1 MIIWLFLIISEL
13 VFRLLNSWTGLLTFI
28 VETIPC
34 FSECKNL
41 SAEKISPTVNSSL
54 MFVYFLEANNHAPGL
69 IVVENPF
76 QRLMDIWHR
85 NRISASSTNEKSN
98 VVREIR
104 QNVSSSLNQTLK
116 RLSSEFGLDFSFIKN
131 LYREQQEQ
139 QKFGAIIDG
148 IRMEIVEQFKQR
160 YVRVLAILATILMI
174 LGILIGIVRHF
185 QSRLSSFSSRHY
197 SSHLDRSTN
206 KYMPFR
212 VNAFN

>member
-1 MIIWLFLIISEL
+1 
-13 VFRLLNSWTGLLTFI
+13 
-28 VETIPC
+28 
-34 FSECKNL
+34 
-41 SAEKISPTVNSSL
+41 

-76 QRLMDIWHR
+76 QRLMDIWHQ
-85 NRISASSTNEKSN
+85 NRISASSTNEKSS
-98 VVREIR
+98 VEGEIKR
-104 QNVSSSLNQTLK
+104 NVSSSLNQTLK